1 MEIKDAFGY
10 SEKIPEDIR
19 EIFVWLCQDLA
30 SLQDKWRFYTD
41 LFSSEEN
48 TSLLSEIALSSFRI
62 IEESLRN
69 DMTLAI
75 CRLSDPALSS
85 GKANLSIRTL
95 TQNYS
100 TMEII
105 KNLENDFIIACQ
117 PIRELRNK
125 NVGHN
130 DLNTRIEPIDNPL
143 PGIKKSQIFNIIDLA
158 EKILKSIFEIYDRD
172 SELGFSV
179 PIQIGG
185 DDDLIYWLKKAKAEN
200 FNNNLSSDEND
211 QS

>member
-10 SEKIPEDIR
+10 SEKLPEDIR
-19 EIFVWLCQDLA
+19 EIFVWLCQDLV

-48 TSLLSEIALSSFRI
+48 TSLLSELALSSFRI

-75 CRLSDPALSS
+75 CRLSDPARSS

-95 TQNYS
+95 TQSHSNV
-100 TMEII
+100 EITR
-105 KNLENDFIIACQ
+105 NLEHDFIEACQ
-117 PIRELRNK
+117 PVRELRNK

-143 PGIKKSQIFNIIDLA
+143 PGIRKSKIVSIINLA
-158 EKILKSIFEIYDRD
+158 EKILKSIFLIYDKD
-172 SELGFSV
+172 CELGFSV
-179 PIQIGG
+179 PAHIGG
-185 DDDLIYWLKKAKAEN
+185 AADLIYWLKRARVKN
-200 FNNNLSSDEND
+200 FDI
-211 QS
+211 

>member
-10 SEKIPEDIR
+10 SEKLPEDIR
-19 EIFVWLCQDLA
+19 EIFVWLCQDLV
-30 SLQDKWRFYTD
+30 SLQDEWRFYTD

-48 TSLLSEIALSSFRI
+48 TSLLSELALSSFRI

-75 CRLSDPALSS
+75 CRLSDPARSS

-95 TQNYS
+95 TKNYS
-100 TMEII
+100 SVEII
-105 KNLENDFIIACQ
+105 RNLEHDFIKACQ
-117 PIRELRNK
+117 PVRELRNK

-143 PGIKKSQIFNIIDLA
+143 PGIKKSQIVNIINLA
-158 EKILKSIFEIYDRD
+158 EKILQSIFEIYDKD
-172 SELGFSV
+172 CELGFSV
-179 PIQIGG
+179 PTKIGG
-185 DDDLIYWLKKAKAEN
+185 AADLIYWLKRAKSRE
-200 FNNNLSSDEND
+200 F
-211 QS
+211 

>member
-10 SEKIPEDIR
+10 SEKLPEDIR
-19 EIFVWLCQDLA
+19 EIFVWLCQDLI

-48 TSLLSEIALSSFRI
+48 TSLLSELALSSFRI

-75 CRLSDPALSS
+75 CRLSDPARSS
-85 GKANLSIRTL
+85 GKANLSVRTL

-100 TMEII
+100 NVEII
-105 KNLENDFIIACQ
+105 RNLVHDFIKACQ
-117 PIRELRNK
+117 PVRELRNK

-143 PGIKKSQIFNIIDLA
+143 PGIKKSQIVSIINLT
-158 EKILKSIFEIYDRD
+158 EKILKSIFLIYDKD
-172 SELGFSV
+172 CELGFSV
-179 PIQIGG
+179 PVQIGG
-185 DDDLIYWLKKAKAEN
+185 AADLIYCLKRARVKN
-200 FNNNLSSDEND
+200 FNI
-211 QS
+211 